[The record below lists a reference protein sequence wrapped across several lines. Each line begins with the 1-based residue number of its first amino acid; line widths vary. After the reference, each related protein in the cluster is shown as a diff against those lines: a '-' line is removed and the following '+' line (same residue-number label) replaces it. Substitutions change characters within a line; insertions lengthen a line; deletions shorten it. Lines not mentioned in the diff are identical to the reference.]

1 MALILIEELLLSH
14 LAYAFVSTTNVAKKN
29 TLLNRKKKNL

>member
-14 LAYAFVSTTNVAKKN
+14 LAYAFVSTTNVAKKKYITN
-29 TLLNRKKKNL
+29 FTLPLY